1 MYLYLILSTRA
12 LVSAFRVQL
21 SANRGRS
28 VIVVLTSLMVGA
40 SPRWTLR
47 TCRLATSSDP
57 THPRSL

>member
-28 VIVVLTSLMVGA
+28 VVVALASLMVGA

-47 TCRLATSSDP
+47 TCRLATSSNP
-57 THPRSL
+57 IHPPSL